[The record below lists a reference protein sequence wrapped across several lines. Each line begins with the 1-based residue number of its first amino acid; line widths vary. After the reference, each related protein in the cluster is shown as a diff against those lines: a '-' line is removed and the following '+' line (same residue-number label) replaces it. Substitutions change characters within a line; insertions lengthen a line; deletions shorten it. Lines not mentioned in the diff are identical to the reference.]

1 MQKIQTLM
9 LTIMD
14 MVATEG
20 MEDTEDMEVVV
31 AMEKIQTLMV
41 SMATIMDMVA
51 TEMEDTEDVVAM
63 EPLLMRLKP
72 KIR

>member
-1 MQKIQTLM
+1 M

>member
-1 MQKIQTLM
+1 M

-41 SMATIMDMVA
+41 SMATIMNMVA